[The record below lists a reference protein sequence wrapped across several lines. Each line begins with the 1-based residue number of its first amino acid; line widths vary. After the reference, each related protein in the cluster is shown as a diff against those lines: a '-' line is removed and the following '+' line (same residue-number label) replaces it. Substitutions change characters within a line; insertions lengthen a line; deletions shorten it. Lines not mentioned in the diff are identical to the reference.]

1 MDLSISI
8 EYLFGHL
15 CLGSTFAHDEEM
27 RMLASQRETLKE
39 SANDRDLQI
48 MTSLRE
54 GSVDQQDGST
64 VSLLGAAS
72 DSESHG
78 LDEVERVPK
87 RPRTSPSFP
96 VDYQGE
102 IGEGSPTRKQS
113 GYEQRLKSHLRG
125 RKRGNVFPTP
135 ESIDPPPNRVGD
147 YTSTPRTAVFSHQG
161 LSTAPHLENAPN
173 TDVPQDGHLVNRP
186 VDVHR
191 GTQAEPIE
199 LSDSDPSSQGNEAGE
214 FLLDEMPE
222 PDDVQNALLES
233 QLDPETQVTLS
244 DAAFESQ
251 SSHDSNPDIKAMSLR
266 HRKEAYRAAKDPS
279 GIWEIDHGLISSSA
293 HHGEEEVEL

>member
-27 RMLASQRETLKE
+27 RMLASQRETLKK
-39 SANDRDLQI
+39 SANDRDSQI
-48 MTSLRE
+48 MTSSRE

-72 DSESHG
+72 DPEFHA
-78 LDEVERVPK
+78 LDELERVPK
-87 RPRTSPSFP
+87 RRRTSLSFLG
-96 VDYQGE
+96 DHQGE
-102 IGEGSPTRKQS
+102 HNMGSPRIGIGVLFPKRK
-113 GYEQRLKSHLRG
+113 
-125 RKRGNVFPTP
+125 P
-135 ESIDPPPNRVGD
+135 
-147 YTSTPRTAVFSHQG
+147 
-161 LSTAPHLENAPN
+161 
-173 TDVPQDGHLVNRP
+173 HLVNRP
-186 VDVHR
+186 ADVHR

-222 PDDVQNALLES
+222 PDDIQNALSES

-251 SSHDSNPDIKAMSLR
+251 SSHDLNPDTKAMRLR
-266 HRKEAYRAAKDPS
+266 QRKKAYKTAKHPS